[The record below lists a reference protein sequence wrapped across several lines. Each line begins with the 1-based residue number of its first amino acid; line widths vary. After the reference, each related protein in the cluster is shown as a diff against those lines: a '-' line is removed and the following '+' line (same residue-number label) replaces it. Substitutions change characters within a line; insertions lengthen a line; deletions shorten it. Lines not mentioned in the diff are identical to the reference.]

1 MSLTKTFIENLRPEA
16 KVRRYAD
23 GQGLYLNMAVSG
35 SKIWEQRCYYKGGD
49 TYITLGSYPTMSLLC
64 SGPLI
69 CSGLTNLDT
78 KIAL

>member
-1 MSLTKTFIENLRPEA
+1 MIDPLLVERLIEKIPNSDCSGLTN
-16 KVRRYAD
+16 
-23 GQGLYLNMAVSG
+23 
-35 SKIWEQRCYYKGGD
+35 
-49 TYITLGSYPTMSLLC
+49 C